1 MSWNENHI
9 KTLEIQNFKSIKQL
23 QIDCNRINLFVG
35 KPNVGKS
42 NILEALSLF
51 AVQYMYAHNKKKLE
65 PILNLLIRKRKIKN
79 LFYDQNKS
87 EKIVVRSDKFTNLI
101 GYGSKN
107 FHFLNCKNTFENIK
121 FDDFYEDVFSRENE
135 QIIQIKPEEAYGA
148 INRFISTQK
157 NVSVINDS
165 YNTNV
170 KPYFYNFKNVFRRLV
185 EKKSEEFNVKI
196 RSGGSDFLWP
206 PRGGNLISIIENHKE
221 LRKTISGFFKP
232 YNLEF
237 LIDSTNNTIQIQK
250 NKDGLVYKIPFE
262 LIAETLQ
269 RMIFYM
275 AAIMSNTNSTLI
287 FEEPET
293 QAYPP
298 YLKLLSDKI
307 MESATNQFFIATH
320 NPYILNSLLENDKN
334 NEVNLFLVDYEDHQ
348 TTIQLIKEEEKR
360 EMLSHGIDIFFN
372 ERWFQQGA

>member
-9 KTLEIQNFKSIKQL
+9 KNLEIQNFKSIKQL
-23 QIDCNRINLFVG
+23 KIDCNRINLFVG

-51 AVQYMYAHNKKKLE
+51 AVQYLNSEDKKLE
-65 PILNLLIRKRKIKN
+65 TILDFLVRNNNMNN
-79 LFYDQNKS
+79 LFYDQNIAENILIK
-87 EKIVVRSDKFTNLI
+87 SDKITSIISSYKN
-101 GYGSKN
+101 N
-107 FHFLNCKNTFENIK
+107 FHFINHKNTVEKIIL
-121 FDDFYEDVFSRENE
+121 DDFYDNIFSIDYEDALLGIME
-135 QIIQIKPEEAYGA
+135 QNG
-148 INRFISTQK
+148 INRFISTYK
-157 NVSVINDS
+157 SISAFNDS
-165 YNTNV
+165 FNSKV
-170 KPYFYNFKNVFRRLV
+170 KPYFYHFKNEFRLLDKKTEEINLQVHV
-185 EKKSEEFNVKI
+185 ED
-196 RSGGSDFLWP
+196 SDFLSP
-206 PRGGNLISIIENHKE
+206 PRGGNLISIIENYKE
-221 LRKTISGFFKP
+221 LRLTISDFFKP

-237 LIDSTNNTIQIQK
+237 LIDHTNHTFQIQK

-262 LIAETLQ
+262 LIADTLQ

-275 AAIMSNTNSTLI
+275 AAILSNANSTLI

-307 MESATNQFFIATH
+307 MESTSNQFFVATH

-348 TTIQLIKEEEKR
+348 TSTQLINEDEKQD
-360 EMLSHGIDIFFN
+360 MLNDGIDIFFN
-372 ERWFQQGA
+372 ERWFM